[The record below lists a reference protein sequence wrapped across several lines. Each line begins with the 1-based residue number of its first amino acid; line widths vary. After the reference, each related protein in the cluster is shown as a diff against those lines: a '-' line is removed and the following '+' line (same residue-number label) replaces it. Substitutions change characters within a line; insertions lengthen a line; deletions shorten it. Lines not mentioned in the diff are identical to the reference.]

1 MLPRP
6 ANLDKVPTMLRILA
20 IGLLASLFFSSTF
33 ILNRAMSLGGGHW
46 FWTAALRYGYMLL
59 FLCSGLLLSGRQATL
74 LDLLRLFRANWRFWT
89 LSGSIGFGLFYSLLS
104 FSASHAPG
112 WVVAT
117 TWELTILVGPL
128 VLVLYGHRVPKRALL
143 FVMVIF
149 AGILLVNYEQ
159 ALTTSLGQ
167 VLLGALPALGAAFAY
182 PCGNQMVWEAQRGRH
197 PRIPHIDNPLLE
209 HAINRMILMTLGTL
223 PFWSLLFVCV
233 QPPAPTPGQW
243 LQTAL
248 VGLCS
253 GVIATSLF
261 LHARHLAQDAY
272 QISAIDATQAGEV
285 VFSLLGEVLLLGAVL
300 PGPLGW
306 FGVFLTLFGL
316 VLYLQCQAPAK
327 VAVQ

>member
-1 MLPRP
+1 
-6 ANLDKVPTMLRILA
+6 MLRILA

-59 FLCSGLLLSGRQATL
+59 FLCSGLLLSGRTATL
-74 LDLLRLFRANWRFWT
+74 LALLRLFRANWRFWT
-89 LSGSIGFGLFYSLLS
+89 LAGSIGFGLFYSLLS

-117 TWELTILVGPL
+117 TWQLTILAGPL
-128 VLVLYGHRVPKRALL
+128 VLVLFGHRVPIKAVFL
-143 FVMVIF
+143 VAVIF
-149 AGILLVNYEQ
+149 AGVLLVNLAQVLE
-159 ALTTSLGQ
+159 TSLGQ

-182 PCGNQMVWEAQRGRH
+182 PCGNQLVWEAQRGRH
-197 PRIPHIDNPLLE
+197 PRLPHIDNPLLE
-209 HAINRMILMTLGTL
+209 HAIYRMLLMTLGTL
-223 PFWSLLFVCV
+223 PFWLLLFVCA

-243 LQTAL
+243 LQTAM

-253 GVIATSLF
+253 GVVATSLF
-261 LHARHLAQDAY
+261 LHARHLAEDAY

-285 VFSLLGEVLLLGAVL
+285 VFSLLGEVLLLGAAL

-306 FGVFLTLFGL
+306 FGVGLTLFGL
-316 VLYLQCQAPAK
+316 VLYLQRQSPAK
-327 VAVQ
+327 PVVQ